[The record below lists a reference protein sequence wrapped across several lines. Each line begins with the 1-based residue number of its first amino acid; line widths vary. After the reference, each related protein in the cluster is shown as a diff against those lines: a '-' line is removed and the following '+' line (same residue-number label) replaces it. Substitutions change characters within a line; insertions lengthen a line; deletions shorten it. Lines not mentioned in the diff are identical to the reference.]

1 MSEPKKFGFARD
13 FHNGGA
19 ATPFVERRKD
29 PNVPLAEHE
38 EALRIASADSY
49 MRGHGAGI
57 ESARLEQTAR
67 LALAT
72 EQLTHVLQQHA
83 VQLTTIE
90 QQASQESL
98 SYALKFAELLAGSLI
113 ARSPIA
119 PIESAARHVFGD
131 LRGHPHIAIRVA
143 PDLVEAVKAS
153 LTSIAREIGL
163 DAKIIVLGEPE
174 IHSSDC
180 RIEWADGGII
190 TNQALLQVQLR
201 GAIQGAL
208 AQSFQSSYIPHKDI
222 NQ

>member
-1 MSEPKKFGFARD
+1 MSETKKFGFARD

-29 PNVPLAEHE
+29 LSISQADHAETI
-38 EALRIASADSY
+38 RIASADSY

-67 LALAT
+67 LALAI
-72 EQLTHVLQQHA
+72 EELTQILQQHA
-83 VQLTTIE
+83 VHLTTIE
-90 QQASQESL
+90 QQASQEAL
-98 SYALKFAELLAGSLI
+98 SFALKFSELLAGSLI
-113 ARSPIA
+113 ARTPIA

-131 LRGHPHIAIRVA
+131 LRGHPHIAIRVT
-143 PDLVEAVKAS
+143 PDLVEPVKIS

-163 DAKIIVLGEPE
+163 EARIIVLGEPE

-180 RIEWADGGII
+180 RIEWAEGGLI
-190 TNQALLQVQLR
+190 TNQNLLETQLR
-201 GAIQGAL
+201 AAIQSAL
-208 AQSFQSSYIPHKDI
+208 VQSFQSSYIPHKDL